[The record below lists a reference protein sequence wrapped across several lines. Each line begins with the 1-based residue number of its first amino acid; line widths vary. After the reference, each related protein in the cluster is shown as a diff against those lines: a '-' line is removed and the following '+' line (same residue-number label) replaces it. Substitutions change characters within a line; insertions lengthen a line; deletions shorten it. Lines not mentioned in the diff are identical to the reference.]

1 MQHGGFM
8 ARIEKHSFRNAH
20 GALLA
25 ARLDLPDGEAQS
37 YALLAHCFTCNKSLR
52 AAGHIARALLEQGI
66 AVLRFDFTGLG
77 DSEGDFSETN
87 FSSNVQDILS
97 AAAFMEESGVAA
109 QILIGHS
116 LGGTAALKAA
126 QYIASVQAVVTIG
139 SPFSPAHVADQF
151 AQSRVRIAEAGQA
164 HVQLAGR
171 DFIIKQQFLDDLE
184 QASIAQDIR
193 RLNKALL
200 VMHAPLDE
208 TVGIANAAQIFEHA
222 HHPKSY
228 ISLDQADHLMS
239 DSADASYVGQMVA
252 CWAKR
257 YVTPA

>member
-1 MQHGGFM
+1 M
-8 ARIEKHSFRNAH
+8 ASIEKYSFRNAD
-20 GALLA
+20 GELLS
-25 ARLDLPDGEAQS
+25 ARLDLPEGEVQS

-52 AAGHIARALLEQGI
+52 AAGHIAKALLEQGI

-97 AAAFMEESGVAA
+97 AAAFMEASGFAA

-139 SPFSPAHVADQF
+139 SPFSPAHVVDQF
-151 AQSRVRIAEAGQA
+151 AQSKARIAEFGQA
-164 HVQLAGR
+164 DVQLAGR
-171 DFIIKQQFLDDLE
+171 YFVIKQQFMDDLE
-184 QASIAQDIR
+184 QASVAEDVSA
-193 RLNKALL
+193 LKKALL
-200 VMHAPLDE
+200 VMHAPRDE
-208 TVGIANAAQIFEHA
+208 TVGIANAAQIFQQA

-239 DSADASYVGQMVA
+239 DPADASYVGQVVA

-257 YVTPA
+257 YLTPI

>member
-1 MQHGGFM
+1 
-8 ARIEKHSFRNAH
+8 
-20 GALLA
+20 
-25 ARLDLPDGEAQS
+25 
-37 YALLAHCFTCNKSLR
+37 
-52 AAGHIARALLEQGI
+52 
-66 AVLRFDFTGLG
+66 
-77 DSEGDFSETN
+77 
-87 FSSNVQDILS
+87 VQDILS
-97 AAAFMEESGVAA
+97 AAAFMEESGFAA

-139 SPFSPAHVADQF
+139 SPFSPTHVADQF
-151 AQSRVRIAEAGQA
+151 AQSRARIAEIGQA

-184 QASIAQDIR
+184 QASVAEDIR

-208 TVGIANAAQIFEHA
+208 TVGIANAARIFEHA

-239 DSADASYVGQMVA
+239 NPADASYVGQMVA